1 MIKYKLYIDVEI
13 KGECS
18 NMDEQESKLEEYKML
33 REEIQNCVERD
44 NSLVTFM
51 VTAVSTILTFA
62 ISANLQ
68 VPFLFLISFCII
80 IPFTGRISHYKT
92 NVARISSYLI
102 VFLEP
107 EMDIKYETRNSMV
120 KSAKSKISKLLVAMR
135 NYVGLLLGILSY
147 AIYLVEYNNKIG
159 FFNWWDW
166 IFGILPVIFLIL
178 IFLMDKKID
187 NVQQEKAKWIE
198 NWKQLL

>member
-1 MIKYKLYIDVEI
+1 
-13 KGECS
+13 
-18 NMDEQESKLEEYKML
+18 MDEQESKLEEYKML

-159 FFNWWDW
+159 FSNWWDW
-166 IFGILPVIFLIL
+166 VFAILPIFFLIL
-178 IFLMDKKID
+178 IFFMDKKID
-187 NVQQEKAKWIE
+187 NVPQEKAKWIE
-198 NWKQLL
+198 NWKQIKENDKVKVNNY

>member
-1 MIKYKLYIDVEI
+1 MYIDVEI
-13 KGECS
+13 KGAGS
-18 NMDEQESKLEEYKML
+18 NMEEQESKLEEYKML

-92 NVARISSYLI
+92 NVARISAYLI

>member
-1 MIKYKLYIDVEI
+1 
-13 KGECS
+13 
-18 NMDEQESKLEEYKML
+18 MDQQESKLEEYKML
-33 REEIQNCVERD
+33 RDEIQNCVERD
-44 NSLVTFM
+44 NSLATFM

-92 NVARISSYLI
+92 NVARISAYLI
-102 VFLEP
+102 VFLET

-120 KSAKSKISKLLVAMR
+120 KSAKSRISKLLVAMR

-147 AIYLVEYNNKIG
+147 VIYLVEYNNKIG

>member
-1 MIKYKLYIDVEI
+1 MN
-13 KGECS
+13 S
-18 NMDEQESKLEEYKML
+18 QESKIEEYKML
-33 REEIQNCVERD
+33 RDEIQNCVERD
-44 NSLVTFM
+44 NSLATFM

-92 NVARISSYLI
+92 NVARISAYII

-107 EMDIKYETRNSMV
+107 EMDVKYETRNSMV
-120 KSAKSKISKLLVAMR
+120 KSTKSRISKVLIAMR

-147 AIYLVEYNNKIG
+147 AIYLVEYSSKIG
-159 FFNWWDW
+159 FYNWQDW
-166 IFGILPVIFLIL
+166 IFAILPVFFLVL
-178 IFLMDKKID
+178 IFFMDKKID
-187 NVQQEKAKWIE
+187 SVPQEKAKWIE
-198 NWKQLL
+198 NWKQLRENDKIKVNI

>member
-1 MIKYKLYIDVEI
+1 MYIDVEI

-198 NWKQLL
+198 NWKQLKETK

>member
-1 MIKYKLYIDVEI
+1 
-13 KGECS
+13 
-18 NMDEQESKLEEYKML
+18 MDEQESKLEEYKML

-44 NSLVTFM
+44 NTLVTFM

-62 ISANLQ
+62 ITANLQ

>member
-1 MIKYKLYIDVEI
+1 
-13 KGECS
+13 
-18 NMDEQESKLEEYKML
+18 MDEQESKLEEYKML

-166 IFGILPVIFLIL
+166 VFSILPIFFLIL

-187 NVQQEKAKWIE
+187 SVPQEKAKWIE
-198 NWKQLL
+198 NWKQLKETK

>member
-1 MIKYKLYIDVEI
+1 MYIDVEI

-92 NVARISSYLI
+92 NVARISAYLI

-159 FFNWWDW
+159 FSNWWDW
-166 IFGILPVIFLIL
+166 VFSILPIFFLIL

-187 NVQQEKAKWIE
+187 SVPQEKAKWIE
-198 NWKQLL
+198 NWKQLKETK

>member
-1 MIKYKLYIDVEI
+1 
-13 KGECS
+13 
-18 NMDEQESKLEEYKML
+18 MDRQESKVEEYKML

-44 NSLVTFM
+44 NSLATFM

-92 NVARISSYLI
+92 NVARISAYLI

-107 EMDIKYETRNSMV
+107 EMDVKYETRNSMV

-159 FFNWWDW
+159 FSNWWDW
-166 IFGILPVIFLIL
+166 VFTILPIFFLVL
-178 IFLMDKKID
+178 IFFMDKKID
-187 NVQQEKAKWIE
+187 SVPQEKAKWIE
-198 NWKQLL
+198 NWKQLKENDKLKAGK

>member
-1 MIKYKLYIDVEI
+1 
-13 KGECS
+13 
-18 NMDEQESKLEEYKML
+18 MDSQESKVEEYKML

-44 NSLVTFM
+44 NSLATFM

-92 NVARISSYLI
+92 NVARISAYLI
-102 VFLEP
+102 VFLES
-107 EMDIKYETRNSMV
+107 EMDVKYETRNSIV

-159 FFNWWDW
+159 FSNWWDW
-166 IFGILPVIFLIL
+166 VFAILPIFFLIL
-178 IFLMDKKID
+178 IFFMDKKID
-187 NVQQEKAKWIE
+187 NVPQEKAKWIE
-198 NWKQLL
+198 NWKQLKENDKVKVNNY

>member
-1 MIKYKLYIDVEI
+1 
-13 KGECS
+13 
-18 NMDEQESKLEEYKML
+18 MDRQESKVEEYKML

-44 NSLVTFM
+44 NSLATFM

-92 NVARISSYLI
+92 NVARISAYLI

-107 EMDIKYETRNSMV
+107 EMDVKYETRNSMV

-159 FFNWWDW
+159 FSNWWDW
-166 IFGILPVIFLIL
+166 VFTILPIFFLVL
-178 IFLMDKKID
+178 IFFMDKKID
-187 NVQQEKAKWIE
+187 SVPQEKAKWIE
-198 NWKQLL
+198 NWKQLKENDKVKVNNY

>member
-1 MIKYKLYIDVEI
+1 MYIDVEI

-80 IPFTGRISHYKT
+80 IPFTGRIPHYKT

-159 FFNWWDW
+159 FSNWWDW

>member
-1 MIKYKLYIDVEI
+1 
-13 KGECS
+13 
-18 NMDEQESKLEEYKML
+18 MDEQESKLEEYKML

-198 NWKQLL
+198 NWKQLKENDKVKVNNY

>member
-1 MIKYKLYIDVEI
+1 
-13 KGECS
+13 
-18 NMDEQESKLEEYKML
+18 MDQQESKLEEYKML

-92 NVARISSYLI
+92 NVARISAYLI

-120 KSAKSKISKLLVAMR
+120 KSVKSKASKLLVAMR

-147 AIYLVEYNNKIG
+147 AIYLVEYSNKLG
-159 FFNWWDW
+159 FSNWWDLL
-166 IFGILPVIFLIL
+166 FCILPILLLIL
-178 IFLMDKKID
+178 IFFMDKKID
-187 NVQQEKAKWIE
+187 SVPQEKKKWIE
-198 NWKQLL
+198 NWKNLK

>member
-1 MIKYKLYIDVEI
+1 MYIDVEI

-18 NMDEQESKLEEYKML
+18 NMEEQESKLEEYKML

>member
-1 MIKYKLYIDVEI
+1 MYIDVEI

-159 FFNWWDW
+159 FSNWWDW
-166 IFGILPVIFLIL
+166 VFSILPIFFLIL

-187 NVQQEKAKWIE
+187 SVPQEKAKWIE
-198 NWKQLL
+198 NWKQLKETK

>member
-1 MIKYKLYIDVEI
+1 MYIDVEI

-62 ISANLQ
+62 ITANLQ

>member
-1 MIKYKLYIDVEI
+1 
-13 KGECS
+13 
-18 NMDEQESKLEEYKML
+18 MDEQESKLEEYKML

-159 FFNWWDW
+159 FSNWWDW
-166 IFGILPVIFLIL
+166 VFSILPIFFLIL

-187 NVQQEKAKWIE
+187 SVPQEKAKWIE
-198 NWKQLL
+198 NWKQLKETK

>member
-1 MIKYKLYIDVEI
+1 ME
-13 KGECS
+13 
-18 NMDEQESKLEEYKML
+18 EQESKLEEYKML

-159 FFNWWDW
+159 FSNWWDW
-166 IFGILPVIFLIL
+166 VFAILPIFFLIL
-178 IFLMDKKID
+178 IFFMDKKID
-187 NVQQEKAKWIE
+187 NVPQEKAKWIE
-198 NWKQLL
+198 NWKQLKENDKVKVNNY

>member
-1 MIKYKLYIDVEI
+1 MYIDVEI

-92 NVARISSYLI
+92 NVARISAYLI

>member
-1 MIKYKLYIDVEI
+1 MYIDVEI

-18 NMDEQESKLEEYKML
+18 NMEEQESKLEEYKML

-198 NWKQLL
+198 NWKQLKEKT

>member
-1 MIKYKLYIDVEI
+1 MHINVEI
-13 KGECS
+13 KGAGS
-18 NMDEQESKLEEYKML
+18 NMEEQESKLEEYKML

-44 NSLVTFM
+44 NSLATFM

>member
-1 MIKYKLYIDVEI
+1 ME
-13 KGECS
+13 
-18 NMDEQESKLEEYKML
+18 EQESKLEEYKML
-33 REEIQNCVERD
+33 REEIQNCIERD
-44 NSLVTFM
+44 NSLATFM
-51 VTAVSTILTFA
+51 VTEVSTILTFA

-92 NVARISSYLI
+92 NVARISAYLI

-107 EMDIKYETRNSMV
+107 KMDVKYETRNSMV
-120 KSAKSKISKLLVAMR
+120 KSAKSRISKLLIAMR

-159 FFNWWDW
+159 FSNWWDC
-166 IFGILPVIFLIL
+166 IFCILPIFFLIL
-178 IFLMDKKID
+178 IFFMDKKID
-187 NVQQEKAKWIE
+187 SVPQEKAKWIE
-198 NWKQLL
+198 NWKKLKEEN

>member
-1 MIKYKLYIDVEI
+1 MYIDVEI
-13 KGECS
+13 KGEGS
-18 NMDEQESKLEEYKML
+18 NMEEQESKLEEYKML

-92 NVARISSYLI
+92 NVARISAYLI

>member
-1 MIKYKLYIDVEI
+1 MHINVEI
-13 KGECS
+13 KGAGS
-18 NMDEQESKLEEYKML
+18 NMEEQESKLEEYKML

>member
-1 MIKYKLYIDVEI
+1 
-13 KGECS
+13 
-18 NMDEQESKLEEYKML
+18 MDSQESKVEEYKML

-44 NSLVTFM
+44 NSLATFM

-68 VPFLFLISFCII
+68 VPFLFRII

-92 NVARISSYLI
+92 NVARISAYLI

-107 EMDIKYETRNSMV
+107 EMDVKYETRNSIV

-159 FFNWWDW
+159 FSNWWDW
-166 IFGILPVIFLIL
+166 VFAILPIFFLIL
-178 IFLMDKKID
+178 IFFMDKKID
-187 NVQQEKAKWIE
+187 NVPQEKAKWIE
-198 NWKQLL
+198 NWKQLKENDKVKVNNY

>member
-1 MIKYKLYIDVEI
+1 
-13 KGECS
+13 
-18 NMDEQESKLEEYKML
+18 MDSQESKVEEYKML

-44 NSLVTFM
+44 NSLATFM

-92 NVARISSYLI
+92 NVARISAYLI

-107 EMDIKYETRNSMV
+107 EMDVKYETRNSIV

-159 FFNWWDW
+159 FSNWWDW
-166 IFGILPVIFLIL
+166 VFAILPIFFLIL
-178 IFLMDKKID
+178 IFFMDKKID
-187 NVQQEKAKWIE
+187 NVPQEKAKWIE
-198 NWKQLL
+198 NWKQLKENDKVKVNNY

>member
-1 MIKYKLYIDVEI
+1 MYIDVEI

>member
-1 MIKYKLYIDVEI
+1 
-13 KGECS
+13 
-18 NMDEQESKLEEYKML
+18 MDSQESKVEEYKML

-44 NSLVTFM
+44 NSLATFM

-68 VPFLFLISFCII
+68 VPFLFCII

-92 NVARISSYLI
+92 NVARISAYLI

-107 EMDIKYETRNSMV
+107 EMDVKYETRNSIV

-159 FFNWWDW
+159 FSNWWDW
-166 IFGILPVIFLIL
+166 VFAILPIFFLIL
-178 IFLMDKKID
+178 IFFMDKKID
-187 NVQQEKAKWIE
+187 NVPQEKAKWIE
-198 NWKQLL
+198 NWKQLKENDKVKVNNY

>member
-1 MIKYKLYIDVEI
+1 MDRQ
-13 KGECS
+13 EC
-18 NMDEQESKLEEYKML
+18 KVEEYKML

-44 NSLVTFM
+44 NSLATFM

-92 NVARISSYLI
+92 NVARISAYLI

-107 EMDIKYETRNSMV
+107 EMDVKYETRNSIV

-159 FFNWWDW
+159 FSNWWDW
-166 IFGILPVIFLIL
+166 VFAILPIFFLIL
-178 IFLMDKKID
+178 IFFMDKKID
-187 NVQQEKAKWIE
+187 NVPQEKAKWIE
-198 NWKQLL
+198 NWKQLKENDKVKVNNY